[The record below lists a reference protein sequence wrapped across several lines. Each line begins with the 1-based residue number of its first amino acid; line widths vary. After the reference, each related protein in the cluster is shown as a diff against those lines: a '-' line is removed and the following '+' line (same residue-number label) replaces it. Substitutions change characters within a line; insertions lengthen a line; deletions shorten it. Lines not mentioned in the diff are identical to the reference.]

1 MHVDPVRRLLNVG
14 GALQGQVNES
24 GVIASRERPD
34 HSFAPA
40 PLRLANTSLATG
52 NAEKAFGQPV

>member
-14 GALQGQVNES
+14 GALQVNES

-34 HSFAPA
+34 YSFAPA

-52 NAEKAFGQPV
+52 NAEKAFGQPA